1 MADAPMLRV
10 RSFERPDPDLIE
22 RFRGVP
28 TGFLVDALGRS
39 GALDYRIGPIWN
51 SSSFVGSAL
60 TVQTSAR
67 DNLAPYAALKW
78 AKPGDVLI
86 VETGDFDRAAV
97 MGDIIIAMARNCGIV
112 AVVTD
117 GLVRDVEGIEA
128 VGLPV
133 YARGLTPNSPFKNG
147 PGAIGFPVTVGGVV
161 IEPGDLVLGDRN
173 GVVVAPRA
181 RLEQALASLE
191 AVTAKEA
198 DMDRAVQD
206 GLKLPGWL
214 DQALADKGVEYVD

>member
-10 RSFERPDPDLIE
+10 RSFERPDPDLVE

-39 GALDYRIGPIWN
+39 GALDYRIAPVWN
-51 SSSFVGSAL
+51 SGPFVGAAL

-147 PGAIGFPVTVGGVV
+147 PGAIGFPVTLGGVV

-181 RLEQALASLE
+181 RLEHALSGLE

>member
-1 MADAPMLRV
+1 
-10 RSFERPDPDLIE
+10 
-22 RFRGVP
+22 
-28 TGFLVDALGRS
+28 
-39 GALDYRIGPIWN
+39 
-51 SSSFVGSAL
+51 
-60 TVQTSAR
+60 
-67 DNLAPYAALKW
+67 
-78 AKPGDVLI
+78 
-86 VETGDFDRAAV
+86 

-128 VGLPV
+128 VGIPV

-181 RLEQALASLE
+181 RLEQALVGLE

-206 GLKLPGWL
+206 GLKLPNWL

>member
-39 GALDYRIGPIWN
+39 GALDYRIAPVWN
-51 SSSFVGSAL
+51 SNSFVGSAL

-147 PGAIGFPVTVGGVV
+147 PGTIGFPVTVGGVV

-181 RLEQALASLE
+181 RMEQALAGLK

>member
-10 RSFERPDPDLIE
+10 RSFERPDPGLIE

-51 SSSFVGSAL
+51 AGPFVGSAL

-78 AKPGDVLI
+78 ARPGDVLI

-128 VGLPV
+128 VGIPV

-181 RLEQALASLE
+181 RLEQALVGLE

-206 GLKLPGWL
+206 GLKLPNWL

>member
-1 MADAPMLRV
+1 MADAPMLRI
-10 RSFERPDPDLIE
+10 RSFERPDPDLVE

-51 SSSFVGSAL
+51 SSSFVGTAL
-60 TVQTSAR
+60 TVSTSAR

-78 AKPGDVLI
+78 ARPGDVLI

-181 RLEQALASLE
+181 RLEQALGGLE

-206 GLKLPGWL
+206 GLKLPAWL
-214 DQALADKGVEYVD
+214 DQALADKGVEYID

>member
-10 RSFERPDPDLIE
+10 RSFKRPDPGLIE

-181 RLEQALASLE
+181 RLEQALGALE
-191 AVTAKEA
+191 AVIAKEA

-214 DQALADKGVEYVD
+214 DQALADKGVEFVD

>member
-1 MADAPMLRV
+1 MADTPMLRV
-10 RSFERPDPDLIE
+10 RSFERPDPGLVE

-39 GALDYRIGPIWN
+39 GALDYRIAPVWN
-51 SSSFVGSAL
+51 ASPFVGSAL

-147 PGAIGFPVTVGGVV
+147 PGTIGFPVTVGGVV

-181 RLEQALASLE
+181 RLEQALAGLK
-191 AVTAKEA
+191 AVIAKEA